1 MSEINP
7 VCSKCISAGKV
18 TCCSCKPWIPLTIE
32 DVRRISRILKCDF
45 KEFCIAEEK
54 RKEDTICFDEWRLT
68 NMPVIN
74 GRFYMIC
81 MKKAGNCCI
90 FLKKGVSNGCMLG
103 SERAF
108 ICKLYPL
115 WVDAQNKVV
124 YEADDFCFFIK
135 DKVPIKKA
143 LRMLG
148 ETEENIKNY
157 FLSIKQNWIENNA
170 LHRKMLTTLL
180 QEVEE
185 K

>member
-1 MSEINP
+1 
-7 VCSKCISAGKV
+7 
-18 TCCSCKPWIPLTIE
+18 
-32 DVRRISRILKCDF
+32 
-45 KEFCIAEEK
+45 
-54 RKEDTICFDEWRLT
+54 
-68 NMPVIN
+68 
-74 GRFYMIC
+74 

-115 WVDAQNKVV
+115 WVDAENKVV
-124 YEADDFCFFIK
+124 YEADDFCLFIK
-135 DKVPIKKA
+135 DKVPIRKA

-148 ETEENIKNY
+148 ETEESIKNY
-157 FLSIKQNWIENNA
+157 FLSIKQDWIENNA

-180 QEVEE
+180 QEVDE